1 MTTASIIFWLIF
13 VLPFVA
19 FLVWLIRQNKNKRKS
34 KQGLIV
40 LAIIVVVGIVYMYW
54 KTKGQ

>member
-1 MTTASIIFWLIF
+1 MNAASIIFWLVF

-19 FLVWLIRQNKNKRKS
+19 FLVWLMRQDKRKG
-34 KQGLIV
+34 KNGLIV
-40 LAIIVVVGIVYMYW
+40 LAIIVVVVIVYMYW

>member
-1 MTTASIIFWLIF
+1 MTAASIIFWLF
-13 VLPFVA
+13 FLLPFVA
-19 FLVWLIRQNKNKRKS
+19 FLAWLMLQDKRKGKS
-34 KQGLIV
+34 GLIV

>member
-1 MTTASIIFWLIF
+1 MTTASIIFWLVF
-13 VLPFVA
+13 VAPFVA
-19 FLVWLIRQNKNKRKS
+19 FLVWLMRQDKRKGKS
-34 KQGLIV
+34 GLIV

>member
-1 MTTASIIFWLIF
+1 MTTASIIFWLVF

-19 FLVWLIRQNKNKRKS
+19 FLAWLIRQNKNKRKS

>member
-1 MTTASIIFWLIF
+1 MTAASIIFWLIF

-19 FLVWLIRQNKNKRKS
+19 FLAWLIRQNKDKRRS

>member
-13 VLPFVA
+13 IVPLVL
-19 FLVWLIRQNKNKRKS
+19 FLTWVMSQDKRKGRRN
-34 KQGLIV
+34 GLIV

-54 KTKGQ
+54 KTKGN